1 MKLATI
7 SDKGQITL
15 PSAIRR
21 QTQLLPGMQVQVE
34 VRGAEI
40 VLHPVKSL
48 HELAGVF
55 ADRIGDTKEPY
66 ESIRVMTEAAIAAE
80 VADEDC
86 S

>member
-15 PSAIRR
+15 PSAVRR
-21 QTQLLPGMQVQVE
+21 QTNLLPGMQVQVE
-34 VRGAEI
+34 VRDDEI

-48 HELAGVF
+48 LELAGIL
-55 ADRIGDTKEPY
+55 ADHVGDTKESY
-66 ESIRVMTEAAIAAE
+66 ESIRTMTEAAIAAE
-80 VADEDC
+80 VVDEDR